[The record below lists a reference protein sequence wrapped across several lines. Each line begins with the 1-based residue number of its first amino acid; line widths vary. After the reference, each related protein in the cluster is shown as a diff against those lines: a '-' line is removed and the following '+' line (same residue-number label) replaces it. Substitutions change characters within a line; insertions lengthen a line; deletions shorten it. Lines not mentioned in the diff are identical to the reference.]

1 MASTVLESDD
11 IDRHLLVLES
21 SQDRD
26 EVQASASAL
35 ASSGNP
41 AALVVLWRFLP
52 EGEFL
57 ARLDDLGNPQLKFSG
72 MRQVLKAME
81 ENPSEVTG
89 RICETLARDA
99 DFLSDP
105 DRMIFLLPAL
115 AAVRPMSLP
124 AEAVFR
130 SANDEG
136 YFNTTGPLLVA
147 NGSPRALS
155 LFEEMIADSSKRAV
169 DRVDMLHHSV
179 LAHRT
184 SGPVVAVCLR
194 LLARGLEPE
203 VEAGIAETLYGYQEK
218 KWFGPARDAPVPPP
232 WNLAETAT
240 LQSLL
245 DAAKRLHGPGRLSED
260 LQDTIEGSTLEI
272 SDILAKRAT

>member
-1 MASTVLESDD
+1 MASTVHESDD

-26 EVQASASAL
+26 EVQASATAL

-57 ARLDDLGNPQLKFSG
+57 ARLDDLGNPQLKISG

-115 AAVRPMSLP
+115 AAVRPMSRP

-130 SANDEG
+130 AANEEG
-136 YFNTTGPLLVA
+136 YFNATGPLLVA
-147 NGSPRALS
+147 NGSPRALA
-155 LFEEMIADSSKRAV
+155 LFEEMIADSAKRTV

-184 SGPVVAVCLR
+184 RGPVVAACLR

-218 KWFGPARDAPVPPP
+218 KWFGPARGAPAPPP

-245 DAAKRLHGPGRLSED
+245 DAAKRLHGPGRLSDD
-260 LQDTIEGSTLEI
+260 LQDTIEATTMEI
-272 SDILAKRAT
+272 SDILAKKAT

>member
-1 MASTVLESDD
+1 MATTVLGTDD
-11 IDRHLLVLES
+11 IDRHLAVLES
-21 SQDRD
+21 SRDRG
-26 EVQASASAL
+26 EVQASAFAL

-57 ARLDDLGNPQLKFSG
+57 ARLDDLGDPQLKISG

-81 ENPSEVTG
+81 DNPSEVTG
-89 RICETLARDA
+89 RICESLAWDA

-105 DRMIFLLPAL
+105 DRKMFLLPAL
-115 AAVRPMSLP
+115 AAVRPMSGP

-130 SANDEG
+130 SANGEG
-136 YFNTTGPLLVA
+136 YFNFNGPLLVA
-147 NGSPRALS
+147 NGSPRALA
-155 LFEEMIADSSKRAV
+155 LFEDMVADASVRPA
-169 DRVDMLHHSV
+169 DRVDMLHHAV

-184 SGPVVAVCLR
+184 ESPVVAACLR

-203 VEAGIAETLYGYQEK
+203 VETGVAETLYDYQEK
-218 KWFGPARDAPVPPP
+218 RWFGPARGAPVPPP
-232 WNLAETAT
+232 WNRAETTA

-245 DAAKRLHGPGRLSED
+245 DAAKGLRGPGRLSED
-260 LQDTIEGSTLEI
+260 IQDAIEGSALEI
-272 SDILAKRAT
+272 CEVLAARTR